1 MRRSR
6 AQSLAASPTLVGA
19 ITTLIV
25 IVAVFLAY
33 NSGSGL
39 PFVPTYRVSVVLP
52 NAARVSPNN
61 DVRIGGTRVGI
72 VEQIEPIHSDKKNG
86 AAAAKL
92 DLKLDKSVDPLPSD
106 STVAVRYKSSFGL
119 KYVQITRG
127 HGDPLP
133 EGGTLPVSQS
143 SSQTE
148 FDDIANTFDP
158 RTREASREN
167 LVGFG
172 DAFAARGSSLN
183 LTIQSLNPLFT
194 ALKPVARTLTDP
206 NTRLRNFFPAL
217 GRTAA
222 EVAPVS
228 QQNAEL
234 FTNMADTFGAL
245 SEDPQALKDAISSGP
260 RVLAEG
266 AVALREQRPFLADF
280 ADLNQR
286 LRPGLVALRHAL
298 PTLNSALTVGAP
310 VLRKTPPVNAK
321 LRQVF
326 VELRS
331 LVEQPQTK
339 TTLLRLRE
347 TFNQAEPAGE
357 FIAPYQTV
365 CNYFGYWTTFFPE
378 HLSQRDD
385 VGYTQRVSIIGAPN
399 GNPLAGNL
407 PPTSSLPPPLGTLPL
422 PGPLS
427 GDTTSP
433 FGVAETPVGG
443 YSGLQANGKNGITG
457 QFQPRALP
465 ILHGNPYGPAV
476 DANGSPDCQTGQVGY
491 LLGNLRVPGQS
502 PANPAVGVSDIPG
515 NRGTTFNGRNSIPLE
530 LHPRSLP

>member
-1 MRRSR
+1 VRRNR

-61 DVRIGGTRVGI
+61 DVRIGGFRVGI

-148 FDDIANTFDP
+148 FDDIANTFDA

-194 ALKPVARTLTDP
+194 SLKPVARTLIDP
-206 NTRLRNFFPAL
+206 KTRLRNFFPAL

-228 QQNAEL
+228 QQQAEL
-234 FTNMADTFGAL
+234 FTNMADVFGAL

-260 RVLAEG
+260 RALAEG
-266 AVALREQRPFLADF
+266 TVALREQRPFLADF

-321 LRQVF
+321 LGQTF
-326 VELRS
+326 TELRG

-347 TFNQAEPAGE
+347 TFNQTEPAAE
-357 FIAPYQTV
+357 FIAPFQTV
-365 CNYFGYWTTFFPE
+365 CNYWNYFWTFLPE
-378 HLSQRDD
+378 HLTERDS
-385 VGYTQRVSIIGAPN
+385 VGTTQRVSIIGAPQ
-399 GNPLAGNL
+399 GSPAASPIAF
-407 PPTSSLPPPLGTLPL
+407 PPLPPPLGTPAAA
-422 PGPLS
+422 
-427 GDTTSP
+427 T
-433 FGVAETPVGG
+433 VAATPIAG
-443 YSGLQANGKNGITG
+443 YSGLQSNGREVGSGTFKPHT
-457 QFQPRALP
+457 LP

-476 DANGSPDCQTGQVGY
+476 NASGNADCQAGQAGY

-502 PANPAVGVSDIPG
+502 PANPAIGVSDIPG
-515 NRGTTFNGRNSIPLE
+515 DRGPTFRGRTSIPDHLT
-530 LHPRSLP
+530 PRQLP

>member
-1 MRRSR
+1 MSRGR

-39 PFVPTYRVSVVLP
+39 PFVPTYRVSAVLP

-61 DVRIGGTRVGI
+61 DVRIGGHRVGI
-72 VEQIEPIHSDKKNG
+72 VDQIEPIQSKG
-86 AAAAKL
+86 GRAAAKL

-127 HGDPLP
+127 TGKPLP

-148 FDDIANTFDP
+148 FDDIANTFDA

-167 LVGFG
+167 LLGFG

-183 LTIQSLNPLFT
+183 QTIQSLNPLF
-194 ALKPVARTLTDP
+194 ASLKPVARTLIDP
-206 NTRLRNFFPAL
+206 NTRLERFFPAL
-217 GRTAA
+217 GRTAGII
-222 EVAPVS
+222 APVS
-228 QQNAEL
+228 EQQAEL
-234 FTNMADTFGAL
+234 FTNMAITFGAL
-245 SEDPQALKDAISSGP
+245 SEDPRALKDTISSGP
-260 RVLAEG
+260 PTLAEG
-266 AVALREQRPFLADF
+266 TKALREQRPFLAEF
-280 ADLNQR
+280 ADLNHR
-286 LRPGLVALRHAL
+286 LRPGLVALREAL

-310 VLRKTPPVNAK
+310 VLASTPPVNAK
-321 LRQVF
+321 LGQTF
-326 VELRS
+326 GELKN

-347 TFNQAEPAGE
+347 TFNQAEPAAE
-357 FIAPYQTV
+357 FIAPFQTV
-365 CNYFGYWTTFFPE
+365 CDYWDYWFTFLPE
-378 HLSQRDD
+378 HISERDS
-385 VGYTQRVSIIGAPN
+385 VGTTQRVSVIGAPQ
-399 GNPLAGNL
+399 GAPVAT
-407 PPTSSLPPPLGTLPL
+407 PPAFPPLPFPGTPAA
-422 PGPLS
+422 
-427 GDTTSP
+427 TS
-433 FGVAETPVGG
+433 VAQTPVAG
-443 YSGLQANGKNGITG
+443 YSGLQSNGR
-457 QFQPRALP
+457 QFGSGEFRPRTLP

-476 DANGSPDCQTGQVGY
+476 DANGNADCQAGQSGY
-491 LLGNLRVPGQS
+491 LLGDLRVPGQAAS
-502 PANPAVGVSDIPG
+502 NPAVGVSDIPG
-515 NRGTTFNGRNSIPLE
+515 DRGPTFAGRSSVPLE

>member
-86 AAAAKL
+86 DAAAKL

-148 FDDIANTFDP
+148 FDDIANTFDA

-194 ALKPVARTLTDP
+194 SLKPVARTLIDP
-206 NTRLRNFFPAL
+206 NTRLREFFPAL

-228 QQNAEL
+228 QQQAEL

-260 RVLAEG
+260 RALAEG
-266 AVALREQRPFLADF
+266 AVALREQRPFLVDF

-298 PTLNSALTVGAP
+298 PTLNSALRVGAP

-321 LRQVF
+321 LGQTF
-326 VELRS
+326 TELRS

-347 TFNQAEPAGE
+347 TFNQTEPAAE
-357 FIAPYQTV
+357 FIAPVQTV
-365 CNYFGYWTTFFPE
+365 CNYWNYWFTWLPE
-378 HLSQRDD
+378 HLTERDST
-385 VGYTQRVSIIGAPN
+385 GTTQRVSIIGTPQGAHV
-399 GNPLAGNL
+399 AL
-407 PPTSSLPPPLGTLPL
+407 PPSLPIPPLPF
-422 PGPLS
+422 PGVPGAPS
-427 GDTTSP
+427 
-433 FGVAETPVGG
+433 VAATPIAG
-443 YSGLQANGKNGITG
+443 YSGLQSNGREFGTGI
-457 QFQPRALP
+457 FKPRELP
-465 ILHGNPYGPAV
+465 ILHGNPYGPVV
-476 DANGSPDCQTGQVGY
+476 DGSGNADCQAGQAGY

-515 NRGTTFNGRNSIPLE
+515 NRGPTFKGRTSIPDHLT
-530 LHPRSLP
+530 PRQLP